1 MTNQNDNAGGA
12 EEPLKQANEFDR
24 MAAQSQ
30 RIVADFIARQQ
41 EQGAIEA
48 HGPFNVGHAFMEMTQ
63 QMLSDPARLV
73 QAQMGLWEGYVKL
86 WQHTANRM
94 LGGDAG
100 EPIVMPARDDRRFRA
115 AEWREN
121 HFYDFIKQSYLLTSN
136 WFLSTVQQHSGE
148 LDEKSAHKLAF
159 YTRQFV
165 DAVAPTN
172 FVLSNPT
179 VLRETLDSGGENLVR
194 GLRNMLDDL
203 ERGGGNLDIR
213 MTDPD
218 AFEVG
223 ENLAL
228 TPGKVVFQNDLMQLI
243 QYAPAGD
250 SVYRRPLLVIAPWIN
265 KFYVLD
271 LKPENSFLNWA
282 VAEGYTVFAISWVNP
297 DERLSHKS
305 FEDYM
310 REGPLAALD
319 AIHQACGEKEVA
331 AVGYCLGGTLLSATL
346 AYMAARGDKRITS
359 ATFFA
364 ALADFAE
371 PGALGVFI
379 DEEQLASLESMMH
392 EKGYLD
398 GREMATTFNLLRAND
413 LIWSFVINNYLM
425 GKEPFPF
432 DLLYWNSD
440 STRMPAEM
448 HSFYL
453 RKMYQE
459 NALAQPGG
467 IELDGVPIDL
477 GNIKVPTYVLAAHE
491 DHIAPWEACFKA
503 TGLYSGKIR
512 FVLGQ
517 SGHIAGV
524 VKPPAAEKYG
534 FWTGELKDGEIAEEW
549 LAGAARHE
557 GSWWR
562 DWRRWQSRRAGK
574 KVAARAPGAGK
585 LNIIE
590 DAPGSYVKVKT

>member
-1 MTNQNDNAGGA
+1 MTERNGSAGDGR
-12 EEPLKQANEFDR
+12 EPLEQANEFAR

-30 RIVADFIARQQ
+30 HIVADFIARQQ
-41 EQGAIEA
+41 KQGALEP
-48 HGPFNVGHAFMEMTQ
+48 HGPFDVGEAFIKMTQ

-86 WQHTANRM
+86 WQHTANRTM
-94 LGGDAG
+94 GAEAV
-100 EPIVMPARDDRRFRA
+100 EPVVMPTPDDRRFRA
-115 AEWREN
+115 AEWNEN

-136 WFLSTVQQHSGE
+136 WFLSTVHRNSGG
-148 LDEKSAHKLAF
+148 LDDKSAQKLAF

-165 DAVAPTN
+165 DAVSPTN

-179 VLRETLDSGGENLVR
+179 VLRETLDSGGENLVQ

-203 ERGGGNLDIR
+203 ERGGGGLDIR
-213 MTDPD
+213 MTDAD

-228 TPGKVVFQNDLMQLI
+228 TPGKVVLQNELMQLI
-243 QYAPAGD
+243 QYAPAGET
-250 SVYRRPLLVIAPWIN
+250 VYRRPLLVIAPWIN
-265 KFYVLD
+265 KYYVLD
-271 LKPENSFLNWA
+271 LKPKNSFIRWA
-282 VAEGYTVFAISWVNP
+282 VAKGYTLFVISWVNP
-297 DERLSHKS
+297 DQRLADKS

-310 REGPLAALD
+310 RLGPLAALD
-319 AIHQACGEKEVA
+319 AIEQACGEKQVA
-331 AVGYCLGGTLLSATL
+331 ALGYCLGGTLLSATL
-346 AYMAARGDKRITS
+346 AYMAAGGDKRITS
-359 ATFFA
+359 ATFLA
-364 ALADFAE
+364 ALVDFEE
-371 PGALGVFI
+371 PGELGVFI
-379 DEEQLASLESMMH
+379 DEEQLTSLEKTMR

-398 GREMATTFNLLRAND
+398 GKEMATTFNLLRAND

-453 RKMYQE
+453 RKMYQQ
-459 NALAQPGG
+459 NALVRPGG
-467 IELDGVPIDL
+467 IELGGVAIDL
-477 GNIKVPTYVLAAHE
+477 SKIKVPTYIVAAHE
-491 DHIAPWEACFKA
+491 DHIAPWQSCYKA
-503 TGLYSGKIR
+503 IALYSGKIR

-517 SGHIAGV
+517 SGHIASIV
-524 VKPPAAEKYG
+524 NPPEAKKYG
-534 FWTGELKDGEIAEEW
+534 YWTGDLKAGENAEDW

-562 DWRRWQSRRAGK
+562 DWQSWQARRAGK
-574 KVAARAPGAGK
+574 KVAARQPGAGK
-585 LNIIE
+585 LDIIE
-590 DAPGSYVKVKT
+590 DAPGSYVKVRT

>member
-1 MTNQNDNAGGA
+1 MTNQNETTGGA
-12 EEPLKQANEFDR
+12 EESLAKANEFAR

-30 RIVADFIARQQ
+30 GIVSDFIARQQ
-41 EQGAIEA
+41 SEGVLKSQ
-48 HGPFNVGHAFMEMTQ
+48 GPFDVGQAFMEMTQ

-73 QAQMGLWEGYVKL
+73 QAQLGLFEGYMKL
-86 WQHTANRM
+86 WQHTASRM
-94 LGGDAG
+94 MGGEVG
-100 EPIVMPARDDRRFRA
+100 EPIVVPAPDDRRFRA
-115 AEWREN
+115 ADWSEN
-121 HFYDFIKQSYLLTSN
+121 HFCDFIKQSYLLTSN
-136 WFLSTVQQHSGE
+136 WFLSTVQKNSGE
-148 LDEKSAHKLAF
+148 LDEKSAQKLAF

-165 DAVAPTN
+165 DAVSPTN
-172 FVLSNPT
+172 FVMTNPT

-194 GLRNMLDDL
+194 GLANMLDDL

-213 MTDPD
+213 MTDQD
-218 AFEVG
+218 AFEAG

-243 QYAPAGD
+243 QYAPAGE
-250 SVYRRPLLVIAPWIN
+250 SVYTRPLLVIAPWIN
-265 KFYVLD
+265 KYYVLD
-271 LKPENSFLNWA
+271 LKPENSFIGWA
-282 VAEGYTVFAISWVNP
+282 VAQGYTVFVISWVNP
-297 DERLSHKS
+297 DERLSHKG

-319 AIHQACGEKEVA
+319 AIEQACGEQQVV

-346 AYMAARGDKRITS
+346 AYMAAQDDKRITS

-364 ALADFAE
+364 TLVDFEE
-371 PGALGVFI
+371 PGELGVFI
-379 DEEQLASLESMMH
+379 DEEQLAGLEKMMN

-425 GKEPFPF
+425 GKDPFPF

-459 NALAQPGG
+459 NALARPGA
-467 IELDGVPIDL
+467 IELGGVPIDL
-477 GNIKVPTYVLAAHE
+477 GKIDLPTYVLAAHE
-491 DHIAPWEACFKA
+491 DHIAPWQSCFKA
-503 TGLYSGKIR
+503 TGLYSGKTR

-524 VKPPAAEKYG
+524 VNPPDAKKYG
-534 FWTGELKDGEIAEEW
+534 FWTGELKADESAEDW
-549 LAGAARHE
+549 LSGAARQE

-562 DWRRWQSRRAGK
+562 DWHAWQSRRAGK
-574 KVAARAPGAGK
+574 KVAAREPGAGK
-585 LNIIE
+585 LEVIE

>member
-1 MTNQNDNAGGA
+1 MTDQNGSTGGGR
-12 EEPLKQANEFDR
+12 ERFEQANEFAR

-41 EQGAIEA
+41 KQGVLEP
-48 HGPFNVGHAFMEMTQ
+48 HGPFNVGQAFMAMTQ

-73 QAQMGLWEGYVKL
+73 QAQMGLWEGYMKL
-86 WQHTANRM
+86 WQHTASRM
-94 LGGDAG
+94 MGAEPG
-100 EPIVMPARDDRRFRA
+100 EPIVMPAPDDRRFRA
-115 AEWREN
+115 PEWHEN

-136 WFLSTVQQHSGE
+136 WFLSLVQKNTGG
-148 LDEKSAHKLAF
+148 LDEKSAQKLAF
-159 YTRQFV
+159 YSRQFV
-165 DAVAPTN
+165 DAVSPTN

-179 VLRETLDSGGENLVR
+179 VLRETLDSGGQNLVR

-203 ERGGGNLDIR
+203 ERGGGRLDIR

-218 AFEVG
+218 AYEVG

-228 TPGKVVFQNDLMQLI
+228 TPGKIIFQNDLMQLI

-250 SVYRRPLLVIAPWIN
+250 SVYRRPLLVMAPWIN
-265 KFYVLD
+265 KYYVLD
-271 LKPENSFLNWA
+271 LKPENSFIRWA

-297 DERLSHKS
+297 DQRLSHKG

-310 REGPLAALD
+310 REGPLAALE
-319 AIHQACGEKEVA
+319 AIEQACGERQVS

-346 AYMAARGDKRITS
+346 AYMAAGGDKRITS
-359 ATFFA
+359 ATF
-364 ALADFAE
+364 LATLVDFE
-371 PGALGVFI
+371 DPGELGVFI
-379 DEEQLASLESMMH
+379 DEEQLASLEKMMRA
-392 EKGYLD
+392 KGYLD

-425 GKEPFPF
+425 GKDPFPF

-440 STRMPAEM
+440 STRLPAEM

-453 RKMYQE
+453 RNMYQD
-459 NALAQPGG
+459 NALIRPGG
-467 IELDGVPIDL
+467 IELGGVPIDL
-477 GNIKVPTYVLAAHE
+477 GKINVPTYVLAAHD
-491 DHIAPWEACFKA
+491 DHIAPWQACFKA
-503 TGLYSGKIR
+503 TGLYSGNTR

-524 VKPPAAEKYG
+524 VNPPAAEKYG
-534 FWTGELKDGEIAEEW
+534 YWTGKLREGECAEDW
-549 LAGAARHE
+549 LAGANREE

-562 DWRRWQSRRAGK
+562 DWQRWQSRRAGK
-574 KVAARAPGAGK
+574 KVAARQPGAGK
-585 LNIIE
+585 LDIIE
-590 DAPGSYVKVKT
+590 DAPGSYVKVRT

>member
-1 MTNQNDNAGGA
+1 MTEQNRSTGGT
-12 EEPLKQANEFDR
+12 EESLEQADEFAR

-41 EQGAIEA
+41 SKGVLEPQ
-48 HGPFNVGHAFMEMTQ
+48 GPFNVGQAFMEMTQ
-63 QMLSDPARLV
+63 QMLADPARLV
-73 QAQMGLWEGYVKL
+73 QAQLGLWEGYVKL
-86 WQHTANRM
+86 WQHTASRM
-94 LGGDAG
+94 MGGEPG
-100 EPIVMPARDDRRFRA
+100 EPIVMPAPDDRRFRA
-115 AEWREN
+115 AEWRDN
-121 HFYDFIKQSYLLTSN
+121 YIYDFIKQSYLLTSN
-136 WFLSTVQQHSGE
+136 WFLSTVQKNTGG
-148 LDEKSAHKLAF
+148 LDEKSVQKLAF

-165 DAVAPTN
+165 DAVSPTN

-179 VLRETLDSGGENLVR
+179 VLRETLDSGGANLVR
-194 GLRNMLDDL
+194 GLGNMLDDL

-213 MTDPD
+213 MTDTD

-228 TPGKVVFQNDLMQLI
+228 TPGKVVFQNELMQLI
-243 QYAPAGD
+243 QYAPAGET
-250 SVYRRPLLVIAPWIN
+250 VYRRPLLVIAPWIN

-271 LKPENSFLNWA
+271 LKPENSFIAWA
-282 VAEGYTVFAISWVNP
+282 VAQGYTVFAISWVNP
-297 DERLSHKS
+297 DGRLSHKG

-319 AIHQACGEKEVA
+319 AIAEACGEKQVT

-346 AYMAARGDKRITS
+346 AYMSAEGGKRITS

-364 ALADFAE
+364 TLVDFDE
-371 PGALGVFI
+371 PGELGVFI
-379 DEEQLASLESMMH
+379 DEEQLAGFEKSMN

-398 GREMATTFNLLRAND
+398 GREMAITFNLLRAND

-425 GKEPFPF
+425 GKDPFPF

-453 RKMYQE
+453 RKMYQD
-459 NALAQPGG
+459 NALARPGG
-467 IELDGVPIDL
+467 IELGGVPIDL
-477 GNIKVPTYVLAAHE
+477 GKITVPTYVLAAHD
-491 DHIAPWEACFKA
+491 DHIAPWQSCFKT
-503 TGLYSGKIR
+503 TGHYSGKIC

-524 VKPPAAEKYG
+524 VNPPAAEKYG
-534 FWTGELKDGEIAEEW
+534 FWTGDLKAGESAENW
-549 LAGAARHE
+549 LANAARHK

-562 DWRRWQSRRAGK
+562 DWQGWQSRRAGK
-574 KVAARAPGAGK
+574 KVAAREPGAGK
-585 LNIIE
+585 LKIIE
-590 DAPGSYVKVKT
+590 DAPGSYVKVRT